1 MRFSSFSARLRSF
14 GFLTLLVAASTSPAQ
29 VTTAPKQGI
38 RENDP
43 RLHALTNARIV
54 TAPGKAIEKGTV
66 LIRDGVI
73 VEAGPAVKIPA
84 EARVWDLTGKT
95 IYPGFIDA
103 YSRLGLPET
112 LQPEPVRP
120 DVDYDDP
127 NAKPKE
133 VPRESAKGMHT
144 WNAKVTPER
153 KAADYLNLD
162 KKSMRKLRD
171 LGFTSALVVPG
182 RGIFRG
188 SSALI
193 DLQENDVAT
202 IVLAPSV
209 AQHIAFD
216 FNRRDDGGY
225 PTSLMGCIALIR
237 QNFLDASWYQAA
249 QEAYRKNP
257 GTTERPETNASLAAL
272 AEQAQRKQPMV
283 FEADD
288 ELELLRALRIS
299 DEFKLKPLL
308 YGNGYEYRVRK
319 TLAATKTPII
329 LPLDFPKPPEIER
342 PEQAV
347 DYELDELQ
355 HWDRAPSNPARLAEA
370 GIPIA
375 FTTEKL
381 EKPEKEFWSRLRLA
395 VRRGLSKDAALAA
408 LTATPAEMFGVADRL
423 GTIAPGRIANLVI
436 TNGDLFSSEA
446 KVLTTWVDGS
456 YYDTDSAGERDPRGT
471 WEVTSEGKTLPL
483 LIEGELDKLD
493 TKLSG
498 EKATVSTKEDAI
510 LLIAPA
516 KLFEKGDGSVRLS
529 GRIAGEAITGSGETP
544 TGATIRWSAKRTAA
558 YTPKKPDEKPSPLDK
573 PLDFPET
580 YPAGSFGRVAP
591 PEQPHTVLIQ
601 GATIWTSGPQ
611 GTIQNGDLLVT
622 DGKIAAV
629 GPGLKV
635 PAGASV
641 IDGKGVHV
649 TPGIV
654 DCHSH
659 TAISKGVN
667 EGSHAVTCEVRIG
680 DVIDATDI
688 DIYRELAGGVTAANV
703 LHGSANPIGGQN
715 QVIKL
720 RWGALPEEMKFADA
734 MPGVKFALGENVKQS
749 NWGDKFKTRYPQT
762 RMGVEQLIRDRFR
775 AALEYDAAQKKK
787 DGLPPRRDLQLE
799 ALLEIVNGKRL
810 IHCHS
815 YRQDEVLMLLRV
827 ATEFKIKIGTL
838 QHILEGYK
846 IADEIA
852 KHGAGGSTFAD
863 WWAYKWEAFDAIPD
877 NAAIMHSRGV
887 LTSVNSDSADLARR
901 LNTEA
906 GKSTKYAGMPS
917 DEALKMVTI
926 YPARQLHIEAKTG
939 SLEPGKD
946 ADFVIWSGNPLSNY
960 TNVKQTWIDGRKYFD
975 RAEDIEARKTFAV
988 QREALIQK
996 VLPERL
1002 KELGAGGGKEGD
1014 SKDKKP
1020 EDKEAKPTAHPQ
1032 HRAHELEGLYG
1043 NGGGRDNC
1051 TEEYG
1056 L

>member
-1 MRFSSFSARLRSF
+1 MLFCFTNAV
-14 GFLTLLVAASTSPAQ
+14 TAQ
-29 VTTAPKQGI
+29 VTTAPRQGI

-54 TAPGKAIEKGTV
+54 AAPGKTIEKGTI

-73 VEAGPAVKIPA
+73 VAAGSDVKVPAD
-84 EARVWDLTGKT
+84 ARVWDLAGKT

-133 VPRESAKGMHT
+133 VPRESAKGMHS

-153 KAADYLNLD
+153 KAADFLNPD
-162 KKSMRKLRD
+162 KKGMRKLRE

-193 DLQENDVAT
+193 NLQEADVT
-202 IVLAPSV
+202 TMVVAPSV
-209 AQHIAFD
+209 AQHVAFD
-216 FNRRDDGGY
+216 FYRRDDGAY
-225 PTSLMGCIALIR
+225 PSSLMGCIALIR

-249 QEAYRKNP
+249 QDAYHKNP
-257 GTTERPETNASLAAL
+257 GTTERPESNASLAAL
-272 AEQAQRKQPMV
+272 AEQAQRKQPTV

-288 ELELLRALRIS
+288 ELELLRALRIA

-308 YGNGYEYRVRK
+308 FGNGYEYRVRK
-319 TLAATKTPII
+319 ALAEKKTPII

-342 PEQAV
+342 PEQALET
-347 DYELDELQ
+347 ELDELQ
-355 HWDRAPSNPARLAEA
+355 HWDRAPGNPARLVES

-375 FTTEKL
+375 FTAEKL
-381 EKPEKEFWSRLRLA
+381 EKPEKEFWSRIRLA
-395 VRRGLSKDAALAA
+395 VRRGLSADAALAA
-408 LTATPAEMFGVADRL
+408 LTTTPAEMFGVADRL

-436 TNGDLFSSEA
+436 ASGDLFGSEA
-446 KVLTTWVDGS
+446 KILTTWIDGY
-456 YYDTDSAGERDPRGT
+456 YYDTDLAAERDPRGT
-471 WEVTSEGKTLPL
+471 WEIAAEGKTLPL
-483 LIEGELDKLD
+483 TIDGELEKLD
-493 TKLSG
+493 VKVGG
-498 EKATVSTKEDAI
+498 EKATFSTKEDSV
-510 LLIAPA
+510 LLVAPA
-516 KLFEKGDGSVRLS
+516 KLLDKGEGSIRFS
-529 GRIAGEAITGSGETP
+529 GRLADEAITGSGETP
-544 TGATIRWSAKRTAA
+544 AGIVIRWSAKRTAA
-558 YTPKKPDEKPSPLDK
+558 YAPQKKDEKPSPLDK
-573 PLDFPET
+573 ALDFPET
-580 YPAGSFGRVAP
+580 YPAGGFGRVAP
-591 PEQPHTVLIQ
+591 PEQSHSVLIQ

-611 GTIQNGDLLVT
+611 GTLQNADLLVT
-622 DGKIAAV
+622 DGKVAAV
-629 GPGLKV
+629 GNGVKAPS
-635 PAGASV
+635 GAIV
-641 IDGKGVHV
+641 VDGKGLHV

-688 DIYRELAGGVTAANV
+688 GLYRELAGGVTAANV

-715 QVIKL
+715 QIIKF
-720 RWGALPEEMKFADA
+720 RWGALPEELKFADA
-734 MPGVKFALGENVKQS
+734 MPGVKFALGENVKQA

-775 AALEYDAAQKKK
+775 AAQEYDTAQKKK
-787 DGLPPRRDLQLE
+787 EGLPPRRDLQLE

-815 YRQDEVLMLLRV
+815 YRPDEVLMLLRV
-827 ATEFKIKIGTL
+827 ADEFKIKIGTF

-846 IADEIA
+846 VADEIA

-863 WWAYKWEAFDAIPD
+863 WWAYKWEAWDAIPD
-877 NAAIMHSRGV
+877 NAAMMQSRGV
-887 LTSVNSDSADLARR
+887 LSSVNSDSADLARR

-906 GKSTKYAGMPS
+906 GKSMKYGGMTAE
-917 DEALKMVTI
+917 EALKLVTI
-926 YPARQLHIEAKTG
+926 YPAKQLRIDGKTG
-939 SLEPGKD
+939 SLEAGKD

-975 RAEDIEARKTFAV
+975 RAEDAEARKTFAA

-996 VLPERL
+996 ALPERM
-1002 KELGAGGGKEGD
+1002 KELGSGGKEGD
-1014 SKDKKP
+1014 SKDKKGD
-1020 EDKEAKPTAHPQ
+1020 DKEKPPRHEQ
-1032 HRAHELEGLYG
+1032 HRAHELESLYG
-1043 NGGGRDNC
+1043 DGSDKHTC
-1051 TEEYG
+1051 TEEIE
-1056 L
+1056 

>member
-1 MRFSSFSARLRSF
+1 MQLRRVFLRSGSF
-14 GFLTLLVAASTSPAQ
+14 GLLFCFASAVTAQ

-54 TAPGKAIEKGTV
+54 TSPGKIIEKGTI

-73 VEAGPAVKIPA
+73 VAAGADVKVPAD
-84 EARVWDLTGKT
+84 ARVWDLAGKT
-95 IYPGFIDA
+95 IYPGFIDG

-112 LQPEPVRP
+112 LQPEPARP

-133 VPRESAKGMHT
+133 VPRESAKGMHS

-153 KAADYLNLD
+153 RAADFLNPD

-193 DLQENDVAT
+193 NLQEADVT
-202 IVLAPSV
+202 TMVVAPSV
-209 AQHIAFD
+209 AQHVAFD
-216 FNRRDDGGY
+216 FYRRDDGGY
-225 PTSLMGCIALIR
+225 PNSLMGCIALIR

-249 QEAYRKNP
+249 QDAYHKNP
-257 GTTERPETNASLAAL
+257 GTTERPESNASLAAL
-272 AEQAQRKQPMV
+272 AEQAQRKQPTV

-288 ELELLRALRIS
+288 ELELLRALRIA

-308 YGNGYEYRVRK
+308 FGNGYEYRVRK
-319 TLAATKTPII
+319 ALAEKKTPII
-329 LPLDFPKPPEIER
+329 LPLDFPKAPEIER
-342 PEQAV
+342 PEQALDV
-347 DYELDELQ
+347 ELDELQ
-355 HWDRAPSNPARLAEA
+355 HWDRAPSNPARLVES

-375 FTTEKL
+375 FTAEKL
-381 EKPEKEFWSRLRLA
+381 EKPEKEFWSHVRLA
-395 VRRGLSKDAALAA
+395 VRRGLSADAALAA
-408 LTATPAEMFGVADRL
+408 LTTAPAEMFGVADRL

-436 TNGDLFSSEA
+436 ASGDLFGSEA
-446 KVLTTWVDGS
+446 KVLTTWIDGY
-456 YYDTDSAGERDPRGT
+456 YYDTDLAAERDPRGT
-471 WEVTSEGKTLPL
+471 WEIATEGKTLPL
-483 LIEGELDKLD
+483 TIEGELEKMDVKVG
-493 TKLSG
+493 G
-498 EKATVSTKEDAI
+498 EKATLSTKEDSI
-510 LLIAPA
+510 LLVAPA
-516 KLFEKGDGSVRLS
+516 KLLEKGEGSIRFS
-529 GRIAGEAITGSGETP
+529 GRIAGETITGSGETP
-544 TGATIRWSAKRTAA
+544 AGAVIRWSAKRTAA
-558 YTPKKPDEKPSPLDK
+558 YTPTKKPDEKPSPLDK

-580 YPAGSFGRVAP
+580 YPAGAFGRVAP
-591 PEQPHTVLIQ
+591 PEQPHSVLIQ
-601 GATIWTSGPQ
+601 GATVWTSGPQ
-611 GTIQNGDLLVT
+611 GTLQNADLLVT

-629 GPGLKV
+629 GNGVKAPS
-635 PAGASV
+635 GATV
-641 IDGKGVHV
+641 VDGKGMHV

-688 DIYRELAGGVTAANV
+688 GLYRELAGGVTSANV

-715 QVIKL
+715 QIIKF
-720 RWGALPEEMKFADA
+720 RWGALPEELKFADA

-775 AALEYDAAQKKK
+775 AAQEYDAAQKKK
-787 DGLPPRRDLQLE
+787 EGLPPRRDLQLE

-827 ATEFKIKIGTL
+827 AEEFKIKIGTF

-846 IADEIA
+846 VADEIA

-863 WWAYKWEAFDAIPD
+863 WWAYKWEAWDAIPD
-877 NAAIMHSRGV
+877 NAAMMHSRGV
-887 LTSVNSDSADLARR
+887 LSSVNSDSGDLARR

-906 GKSTKYAGMPS
+906 GKSMKYGGMS
-917 DEALKMVTI
+917 AEEALKLVTI
-926 YPARQLHIEAKTG
+926 YPAKQLHIDGKTG
-939 SLEPGKD
+939 SLEAGKD

-975 RAEDIEARKTFAV
+975 RAEDAEARKTFAA

-996 VLPERL
+996 ALPERM
-1002 KELGAGGGKEGD
+1002 KELGSGGKDGD
-1014 SKDKKP
+1014 SKDKKGD
-1020 EDKEAKPTAHPQ
+1020 EKEKPPRHEQ
-1032 HRAHELEGLYG
+1032 HRAHELESLYG
-1043 NGGGRDNC
+1043 DGTDKHTC
-1051 TEEYG
+1051 TEEIE
-1056 L
+1056 